1 MLTMAGDWMT
11 RAEVAGMLR
20 RQPRWVTEHVFR
32 PRLLSFAKLGN
43 EYYVER
49 SDFDA
54 FLRRF
59 KKKGKI
65 A

>member
-1 MLTMAGDWMT
+1 MSDWMT
-11 RAEVAGMLR
+11 RSEVARELG
-20 RQPRWVTEHVFR
+20 RQPRWVTERLFV
-32 PRLLSFAKLGN
+32 PRLLSFSKLGS

-49 SDFDA
+49 RDFDA

-59 KKKGKI
+59 KQKGKI